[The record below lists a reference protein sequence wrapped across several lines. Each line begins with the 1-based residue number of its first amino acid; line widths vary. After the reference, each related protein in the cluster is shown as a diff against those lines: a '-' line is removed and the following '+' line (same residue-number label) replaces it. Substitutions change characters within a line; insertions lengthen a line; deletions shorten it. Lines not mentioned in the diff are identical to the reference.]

1 MGILES
7 DRPAMRHAGER
18 QSTLDRI
25 KGYLPEDDKTK
36 KTLVAVGTLA
46 LATGVFIAKS
56 GCEHGAVDDSSNADT
71 GIQQPLDTNEQPKDL
86 LRQPVTVDDSDGN
99 KTPEEVIVVDRG
111 SQVTTCEIF
120 QGQGVV
126 DSKAVCPHPDRII
139 KPSFQDVQGAQQVIG
154 SNPDTQFF
162 VNVDIDQPTT
172 A

>member
-1 MGILES
+1 
-7 DRPAMRHAGER
+7 MRHAGKR

-25 KGYLPEDDKTK
+25 KGYLPEDGKTK
-36 KTLVAVGTLA
+36 KTLVTVGALA

-56 GCEHGAVDDSSNADT
+56 GCEHGAVDDSSDADT
-71 GIQQPLDTNEQPKDL
+71 GIQQPLDTNEQPNDL

-99 KTPEEVIVVDRG
+99 KIPEEVIVVDRG
-111 SQVTTCEIF
+111 FQVTTCEII
-120 QGQGVV
+120 QGQGAIDGKV
-126 DSKAVCPHPDRII
+126 KCPHPDRII
-139 KPSFQDVQGAQQVIG
+139 KPSFQDVQGAQQVIS

>member
-1 MGILES
+1 
-7 DRPAMRHAGER
+7 MRHAGER

-25 KGYLPEDDKTK
+25 KGYLPEDGKTK
-36 KTLVAVGTLA
+36 KTLVTVGALA

-56 GCEHGAVDDSSNADT
+56 GCEHGAVGDSSNADT
-71 GIQQPLDTNEQPKDL
+71 GIQQPLDTNEQPNDL

-111 SQVTTCEIF
+111 SQVTTCEII
-120 QGQGVV
+120 QGQGAIDGKV
-126 DSKAVCPHPDRII
+126 KCPHPDRII
-139 KPSFQDVQGAQQVIG
+139 EPGAQNIQGVRQAID
-154 SNPDTQFF
+154 SNPDTQVF

>member
-1 MGILES
+1 MDILKS
-7 DRPAMRHAGER
+7 GRSAMRHAGER

-25 KGYLPEDDKTK
+25 KGYLPEDGKTK
-36 KTLVAVGTLA
+36 KTLVTVGALA

-56 GCEHGAVDDSSNADT
+56 GCEHGAVDDSSDADT
-71 GIQQPLDTNEQPKDL
+71 GIQQPLDTNEQPNDL

-111 SQVTTCEIF
+111 FQVTTCEII
-120 QGQGVV
+120 QGQGAIDGKV
-126 DSKAVCPHPDRII
+126 KCPHPDRII
-139 KPSFQDVQGAQQVIG
+139 KPSFQDVQGAQQVIS

>member
-1 MGILES
+1 
-7 DRPAMRHAGER
+7 MRHAGER

-25 KGYLPEDDKTK
+25 KGYLPEDGKTK
-36 KTLVAVGTLA
+36 KTLVTVGALA
-46 LATGVFIAKS
+46 LAAGVFIAKS
-56 GCEHGAVDDSSNADT
+56 GCEHVAVDDSSNADT
-71 GIQQPLDTNEQPKDL
+71 GTQQPLDTNEQSNDL

-111 SQVTTCEIF
+111 SQVTTCEII
-120 QGQGVV
+120 QGQGAIDGKV
-126 DSKAVCPHPDRII
+126 KCPHPDRII
-139 KPSFQDVQGAQQVIG
+139 EPGAQNIQGVRQAID